1 MKKKKKKNSNLK
13 KKHAFCLY
21 ALKTEKSKLYYL
33 DTYLVAKPA
42 IESKKL
48 SEWFIAGGRK

>member
-1 MKKKKKKNSNLK
+1 MKKKKNSNLK

-21 ALKTEKSKLYYL
+21 ALKIEKSKLYYL
-33 DTYLVAKPA
+33 DAYLVAKPA